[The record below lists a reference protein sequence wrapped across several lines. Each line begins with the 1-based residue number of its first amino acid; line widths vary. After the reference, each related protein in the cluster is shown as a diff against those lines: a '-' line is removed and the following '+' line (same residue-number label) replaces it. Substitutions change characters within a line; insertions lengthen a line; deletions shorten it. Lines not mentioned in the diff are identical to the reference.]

1 MQNPHI
7 NGKSEMKTSFSF
19 IFWGLIFI
27 VINISINRFDL
38 LPDGVGYVL
47 IAVGCRRLAKL
58 SPCFTTAQ
66 ILSWVLAVLW
76 LVDFIDMPRDAAV
89 IYGLATTVVR
99 CIMMWMLLGGIMHF
113 AMNCARI
120 DLAQRASNRRMAYVV
135 LAAFAASVGLV
146 GKGLGELAGPLVLIA
161 VVVGL
166 VIMVMILHLI
176 YRVRAELANP

>member
-1 MQNPHI
+1 
-7 NGKSEMKTSFSF
+7 MKTCFSF
-19 IFWGLIFI
+19 IFWGLVFL
-27 VINISINRFDL
+27 VVNISINRFDL
-38 LPDGVGYVL
+38 LPNGVGYAL
-47 IAVGCRRLAKL
+47 IAIGCGRLAGV
-58 SPCFTTAQ
+58 SPRFTTAQ

-99 CIMMWMLLGGIMHF
+99 CIMMWMLLGGVIDL
-113 AMNCARI
+113 AMRCARV

-135 LAAFAASVGLV
+135 LAAFAASLGFV
-146 GKGLGELAGPLVLIA
+146 GKGLGELAGPMILFA

-176 YRVRAELANP
+176 YRVRSEIAVP